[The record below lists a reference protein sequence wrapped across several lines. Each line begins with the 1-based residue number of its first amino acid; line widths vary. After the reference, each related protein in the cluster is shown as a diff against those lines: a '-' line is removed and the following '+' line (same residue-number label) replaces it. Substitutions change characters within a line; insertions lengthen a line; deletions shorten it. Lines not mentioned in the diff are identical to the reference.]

1 MPKHFFSLLSG
12 LFLIFLVFILD
23 ITMPL
28 GVATG
33 TLYSLVVLVTLFY
46 NSVSLV
52 RYATW
57 LSVSLLIA
65 STIFFPDA
73 GVPLW
78 IALTNRVIA
87 LILLLAVA
95 FLGIRLVSARR
106 QLQVA
111 HDQLET
117 LSRRDGLTRLAN
129 RRHFDEQLELEHR
142 RAVRTGNPLALLMID
157 VDHFKLY
164 NDSYGHVA
172 GDECLRVLAKTFQA
186 QFKRAGELVARYGG
200 EEFAVLL
207 PGLNS
212 REAIKRA
219 EALCHTV
226 RELYL
231 PHTASPWQV
240 VTISVGVAAAR
251 LDVNSR
257 NLVHQADNALY
268 QAKAKGR
275 NQTSVFTQELEQ
287 KLNDTVY

>member
-12 LFLIFLVFILD
+12 LFLIVAVFILD

-46 NSVSLV
+46 NRVSLV

-57 LSVSLLIA
+57 LSVALLVA

-78 IALTNRVIA
+78 IALTNRFIA
-87 LILLLAVA
+87 LVLLLAVG
-95 FLGIRLVSARR
+95 FLGVHLVFARR

-111 HDQLET
+111 HDQLES
-117 LSRRDGLTRLAN
+117 LSRQDGLTGLAN

-142 RAVRTGNPLALLMID
+142 RAVRTGYPLALLMID
-157 VDHFKLY
+157 VDYFKLY

-172 GDECLRVLAKTFQA
+172 GDECLQQLAQTFQG

-200 EEFAVLL
+200 EEFAILL
-207 PGLNS
+207 PGMNS
-212 REAIKRA
+212 NEVVKRA
-219 EALCHTV
+219 EALCYTV
-226 RELYL
+226 RELRSS
-231 PHTASPWQV
+231 HTASPWQV
-240 VTISVGVAAAR
+240 VTISVGVAVVQA
-251 LDVNSR
+251 DINSR
-257 NLVHQADNALY
+257 DLVHFADSALY
-268 QAKAKGR
+268 QAKANGR
-275 NQTSVFTQELEQ
+275 NQVFAFIRELDSQ
-287 KLNDTVY
+287 LKNVAY